1 MEKLEIKKVY
11 VDTRFK
17 TDESKSDTDF
27 TIQLPKTFNVP
38 DDVVCYIDDIT
49 LPVSWAT
56 SSARNATLYFSVKFE
71 SSTYYFALVLDEKN

>member
-27 TIQLPKTFNVP
+27 TIQLPKTVNVP
-38 DDVVCYIDDIT
+38 DDVV
-49 LPVSWAT
+49 
-56 SSARNATLYFSVKFE
+56 
-71 SSTYYFALVLDEKN
+71 